1 VTRHAL
7 TPKLDASAGDTFTR
21 FYHEHAPRV
30 YMLALR
36 LCRDAT
42 DASEVLSETFVRAWR
57 GLDGF
62 RGDSSPNTWLHTI
75 AVRVWRDLRR
85 TRGRPMVSLDEE
97 TIESLHSQ
105 QYGIAAQYDGGD
117 HRSDIEEAI
126 ASVPDGARE
135 VLILFG
141 IEGYSHAEIASMLG
155 ISVGTVKSQLHRA
168 RKLVLER
175 LDR

>member
-1 VTRHAL
+1 MRAEASGS
-7 TPKLDASAGDTFTR
+7 DAFTQ
-21 FYHEHAPRV
+21 FYNEHAPRV

-57 GLDGF
+57 GLDRF
-62 RGDSSPNTWLHTI
+62 RGESSPHTWLHTI

-85 TRGRPMVSLDEE
+85 RRGRPMDSLDEDAVD
-97 TIESLHSQ
+97 SLHCRE
-105 QYGIAAQYDGGD
+105 YGLAAQYDGGD
-117 HRSDIEEAI
+117 HRIDIEEAI
-126 ASVPDGARE
+126 ARLPDGARE

-141 IEGYSHAEIASMLG
+141 IEGYSHAEIANMLSV
-155 ISVGTVKSQLHRA
+155 SVGTVKSQLHRA
-168 RKLVLER
+168 RKLILER

>member
-1 VTRHAL
+1 VHAEASGS
-7 TPKLDASAGDTFTR
+7 DAFTQ
-21 FYHEHAPRV
+21 FYREHAPRV

-57 GLDGF
+57 GLEGF
-62 RGDSSPNTWLHTI
+62 RGESTPNTWLHTI
-75 AVRVWRDLRR
+75 AVRVWRDIRR
-85 TRGRPMVSLDEE
+85 RRGRPMESLDED
-97 TIESLHSQ
+97 TVESLHSR
-105 QYGIAAQYDGGD
+105 QYGLSAQYDDGD
-117 HRSDIEEAI
+117 HRIDIEQAV
-126 ASVPDGARE
+126 ASLPEGARD

-155 ISVGTVKSQLHRA
+155 VSVGTVKSQLHRA
-168 RKLVLER
+168 RKLVLEH